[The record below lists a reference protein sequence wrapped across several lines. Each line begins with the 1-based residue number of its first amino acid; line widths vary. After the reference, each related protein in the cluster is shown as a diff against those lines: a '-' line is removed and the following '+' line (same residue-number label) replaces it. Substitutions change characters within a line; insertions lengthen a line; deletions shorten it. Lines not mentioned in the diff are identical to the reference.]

1 MKLEVTQILQDRNK
15 QETTVHLKGCP
26 LRCPW
31 CDRPQVRKPK
41 KELLY
46 DAESCIDCMVC
57 FPECSFDAHDFVNG
71 QHVVDRY
78 KCIGCMACADACP
91 AGALL
96 SASRS
101 MGVEAILSQC
111 QKTLVLGGGE
121 PLVHHEAVLELLQK
135 AKAKGIT
142 TCIETTGAFYP
153 SQIPAILPYTDLFV
167 FRIMDTDPVRMKKYT
182 GAKLEVLL
190 SNLKKVDEAGGKTRL
205 LCKLI
210 PGVNADEGHAQAL
223 ASLLASLQHCEGIQP
238 EAYTPADPMKWK
250 LLDLTPPQIP
260 PLEKTDLD
268 AFISVLQENGANI
281 LG

>member
-1 MKLEVTQILQDRNK
+1 MKLEVTQIFQDRTK

-26 LRCPW
+26 LRCSW

-46 DAESCIDCMVC
+46 DVESCIDCMVC
-57 FPECSFDAHDFVNG
+57 FPECPFDAHDFRNG
-71 QHVVDRY
+71 QHIVDRY
-78 KCIGCMACADACP
+78 RCVGCMACTDACP

-96 SASRS
+96 PASRS

-121 PLVHHEAVLELLQK
+121 PLVQHEAVLELLQK

-153 SQIPAILPYTDLFV
+153 SQIPAVAPLTDLFV
-167 FRIMDTDPVRMKKYT
+167 FRMMDTDPVRMKKNT

-190 SNLKKVDEAGGKTRL
+190 SNLKKLDEAGCKTILR
-205 LCKLI
+205 CKLI
-210 PGVNADEGHAQAL
+210 PGVNLDENHTKAL
-223 ASLLASLQHCEGIQP
+223 AALYAGLQHCRGIQP
-238 EAYTPADPMKWK
+238 EPYVPADPMQYKM
-250 LLDLTPPQIP
+250 LDLTPPNYPAATEADIA
-260 PLEKTDLD
+260 
-268 AFISVLQENGANI
+268 AFIAVLTDCGVA
-281 LG
+281 LLT